1 LSEILK
7 TFGLTQST
15 CDPCLFYFGRGE
27 DILIV
32 VVYVDDILVA
42 SRTNRDVH
50 KLLEHLSTKFNVKNL
65 GIAKYCLGIEFSQ
78 DRGTISMTQ
87 RGYVNDLLNR
97 FGMSESKP
105 VGTPLDPGVKLKK
118 KTKKKP
124 GSTDLSLI
132 ENSLGH

>member
-42 SRTNRDVH
+42 SRTNRDVR
-50 KLLEHLSTKFNVKNL
+50 KLFEYLSTKFNVKNL
-65 GIAKYCLGIEFSQ
+65 GIAKYCLGIEFS
-78 DRGTISMTQ
+78 
-87 RGYVNDLLNR
+87 
-97 FGMSESKP
+97 
-105 VGTPLDPGVKLKK
+105 
-118 KTKKKP
+118 KTEEQSP
-124 GSTDLSLI
+124 
-132 ENSLGH
+132 